1 MWSQLMPNITIH
13 LDEETHRLAK
23 IYAAQSGVSL
33 SKSFRDHVLTLSG
46 DDASRGGAAI
56 AVMER
61 AVIKRYASGELT
73 ANEAMTAL
81 GFTCL
86 EELFNGVLQ
95 AGLHLPHL
103 SKTAALQLAKPLIAG
118 GRAGSHARARTR
130 ARNRAAAHA

>member
-33 SKSFRDHVLTLSG
+33 SKSFRDHVLSLSG
-46 DDASRGGAAI
+46 DDAPRGGA

-103 SKTAALQLAKPLIAG
+103 SKTAALQLAKPLT
-118 GRAGSHARARTR
+118 AGSHDRARTR
-130 ARNRAAAHA
+130 ARNRVAAHA

>member
-1 MWSQLMPNITIH
+1 
-13 LDEETHRLAK
+13 
-23 IYAAQSGVSL
+23 
-33 SKSFRDHVLTLSG
+33 
-46 DDASRGGAAI
+46 
-56 AVMER
+56 VMER

-103 SKTAALQLAKPLIAG
+103 SKTAALQLAKPLTAG
-118 GRAGSHARARTR
+118 SRAGSRTS

>member
-1 MWSQLMPNITIH
+1 MPNITIH

-33 SKSFRDHVLTLSG
+33 SKSFRDHVLSLSG

-103 SKTAALQLAKPLIAG
+103 SKTAALQLAKPLT
-118 GRAGSHARARTR
+118 AGSHARARTR

>member
-33 SKSFRDHVLTLSG
+33 SKSFRDHVLSLSG
-46 DDASRGGAAI
+46 DDAPRGGAAI

-86 EELFNGVLQ
+86 EELFNGVLL

-103 SKTAALQLAKPLIAG
+103 SKTAALQLAKPLTAG
-118 GRAGSHARARTR
+118 SRAGSRTS